1 MSSRFLAAD
10 HRMTGTRT
18 RRIGWPFASLVVLGV
33 AWFTFTAYQRD
44 IRLARER
51 VATGSLIAQTRCGPI
66 EYQIAGE
73 GPAVLLVHGAG
84 GGFDQGQAFG
94 EALAGRGLRVIAMSR
109 FGYLRTPMPQDASAG
124 AQADAHAC
132 LLDALGIPQA
142 AIIGVSAG
150 APSAMQFALRH
161 ATRCSALV
169 LLVPAAYVPRAGGAP
184 PMQTPAWTEFLFDTA
199 LRFDFLFWA
208 APRINR
214 ATVTRAILATPPAVI
229 ERASAAEQA
238 RVNEVLE
245 HILPVSPRRMGLL
258 NDAAVTASLPRYELE
273 RIAAPTLV
281 ISAADDLFGTFDGAR
296 YTAEHI
302 PGARFIGYPSGGH
315 LWVGHQEDV
324 VAEIAGFLLSR
335 AGLKGRSKG
344 SETRHVERAIPG
356 ERCPI
361 ERHAKNIWV
370 SDRAGMFEAERR
382 VELLK
387 QQRNHVAV
395 RRNRESFGGRARYD
409 AKDRSV
415 HPGLRLAPRFPVIER
430 ETRVH
435 PGSSPNG
442 RPILDV
448 SIRERSFAKLVNDV
462 QMQTKLLRQWCNRV

>member
-1 MSSRFLAAD
+1 
-10 HRMTGTRT
+10 MTGTRT
-18 RRIGWPFASLVVLGV
+18 RRIVWPFASLVVLGV

-335 AGLKGRSKG
+335 A
-344 SETRHVERAIPG
+344 
-356 ERCPI
+356 
-361 ERHAKNIWV
+361 
-370 SDRAGMFEAERR
+370 
-382 VELLK
+382 
-387 QQRNHVAV
+387 
-395 RRNRESFGGRARYD
+395 
-409 AKDRSV
+409 
-415 HPGLRLAPRFPVIER
+415 
-430 ETRVH
+430 
-435 PGSSPNG
+435 
-442 RPILDV
+442 
-448 SIRERSFAKLVNDV
+448 
-462 QMQTKLLRQWCNRV
+462 